1 MSLSLH
7 ASLGLW
13 SSLQNPSAHPAE
25 LLFGR
30 LEEEGMEQALQLG
43 ASKSLR
49 GPDSENGAWGCIA
62 IHLHYGLYVHTYI
75 HIYIYMYI
83 HIYIYIYIYIHIYIY
98 TRGYSYCL
106 FRPFSGSVF
115 RAHKCA
121 RGALA
126 RIVGGLPSDSLQSTH
141 HHADYAVLKP
151 FMLKTTLESW
161 DQGSLRLA
169 S

>member
-49 GPDSENGAWGCIA
+49 V
-62 IHLHYGLYVHTYI
+62 LTVRMGLGGVLQYTYTTG
-75 HIYIYMYI
+75 YMYI
-83 HIYIYIYIYIHIYIY
+83 HTYTYIYICIYIYIYTYIYIYIYIYTHGD
-98 TRGYSYCL
+98 TLTVCSDPSLALC
-106 FRPFSGSVF
+106 FEPTSV
-115 RAHKCA
+115 
-121 RGALA
+121 
-126 RIVGGLPSDSLQSTH
+126 
-141 HHADYAVLKP
+141 
-151 FMLKTTLESW
+151 
-161 DQGSLRLA
+161 QGEP
-169 S
+169 